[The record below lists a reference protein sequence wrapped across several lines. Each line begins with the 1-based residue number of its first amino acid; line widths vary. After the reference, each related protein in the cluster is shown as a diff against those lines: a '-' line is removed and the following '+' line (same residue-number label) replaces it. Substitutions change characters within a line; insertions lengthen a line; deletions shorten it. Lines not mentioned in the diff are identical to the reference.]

1 MKTVR
6 QNLLAIPILVWFGLL
21 VGIPLIYVVVLSFMS
36 RDSLGNI
43 VFQFTLENYQRV
55 FDPVY
60 LKVFLNSFLL
70 AVLTGIITLVIGYP
84 VAYITAKLERKQ
96 RAAAIG
102 LIMLPFWISSLLRTY
117 GWVILLGSSGVIN
130 NILIALKLI
139 DAPIPMMYKFSTT
152 LIGTAYMLIPFMIIA
167 IYNSVDK
174 LDQSLLEASYDLGAS
189 RWKTFLKITLP
200 LTVPG
205 IAGGFTLVFI
215 PALGLYFIADLL
227 GGGQTVFLG
236 NLINTLAT
244 RGRNRPLAAAFS
256 VGMILLVLGV
266 LAVYGRITKDKVEG
280 LFK

>member
-102 LIMLPFWISSLLRTY
+102 LIMLPF
-117 GWVILLGSSGVIN
+117 
-130 NILIALKLI
+130 
-139 DAPIPMMYKFSTT
+139 
-152 LIGTAYMLIPFMIIA
+152 
-167 IYNSVDK
+167 
-174 LDQSLLEASYDLGAS
+174 
-189 RWKTFLKITLP
+189 
-200 LTVPG
+200 
-205 IAGGFTLVFI
+205 
-215 PALGLYFIADLL
+215 
-227 GGGQTVFLG
+227 
-236 NLINTLAT
+236 
-244 RGRNRPLAAAFS
+244 
-256 VGMILLVLGV
+256 
-266 LAVYGRITKDKVEG
+266 
-280 LFK
+280 